1 VFFDKTF
8 FLKKFM
14 NKNFRLLAFIGIIIG
29 LFYINHKLNDKL
41 LTIYYQ
47 VKKVPEIIALS
58 ATICVLLFPSL
69 IDKDLLL
76 NLPIIG
82 SLLRSPIFKT
92 LFTGLNLEKN
102 AEKQMDE
109 VEKSAGIRN
118 SRKVSESLKKYV
130 ASNQKWKC
138 KLCGNLL
145 EATYEVD
152 HIKPLYKGGSNDFN
166 NLQALCRNCHG
177 NKTLE
182 DRLKE

>member
-1 VFFDKTF
+1 
-8 FLKKFM
+8 M
-14 NKNFRLLAFIGIIIG
+14 NKNLRLLAFIGIIIG
-29 LFYINHKLNDKL
+29 LFYLNHKLNDRL
-41 LTIYYQ
+41 LTLYYH

-69 IDKDLLL
+69 IDKELLL
-76 NLPIIG
+76 NIPIIG
-82 SLLRSPIFKT
+82 GLLRSPIFKT
-92 LFTGLNLEKN
+92 LFSGLNFGN
-102 AEKQMDE
+102 
-109 VEKSAGIRN
+109 VEKKTERKVDENIVDVAEIRQH
-118 SRKVSESLKKYV
+118 RKVSESLKKYV

-152 HIKPLYKGGSNDFN
+152 HIKPLYKGGTNDFN

-182 DRLKE
+182 DRLK